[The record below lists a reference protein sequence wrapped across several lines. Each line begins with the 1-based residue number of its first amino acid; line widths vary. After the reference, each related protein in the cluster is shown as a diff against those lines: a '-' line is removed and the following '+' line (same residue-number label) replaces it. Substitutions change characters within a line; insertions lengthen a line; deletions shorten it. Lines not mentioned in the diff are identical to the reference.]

1 MANRSEVQLTHPIK
15 ERLYLAQTR
24 RQVVTIEKA
33 VSTNK
38 VGPFDSSGT
47 SIVTSTMEAIL
58 VKEEVR
64 EDKGLPQKKDATK
77 AREFQVIDFPKTNIG
92 ECLQPYTER

>member
-1 MANRSEVQLTHPIK
+1 MVERSEVRLTHPIK

-24 RQVVTIEKA
+24 RQVVIIEKA
-33 VSTNK
+33 VSTNN

-58 VKEEVR
+58 VEEEVR
-64 EDKGLPQKKDATK
+64 EDKGLPQKKDVTK
-77 AREFQVIDFPKTNIG
+77 ACESQVKDFPKTNNG